1 MNPFTNRSITTLF
14 FFFLSLFFTLP
25 GRPVA
30 AQDTTVPDTL
40 SRAFYDSLRVRA
52 EKRRLTSL
60 LYDMIIVT
68 PAPPGQAREKLA
80 STTAYE
86 AYEGRKIRNIEII
99 RLDAFGQNID
109 NPEGKTPSRAERLMN
124 STYTK
129 TRRFVLSQN
138 LVFKT
143 GDTISSL
150 ELSDNER
157 LLRRL
162 PFIDDSRIT
171 VVPADSN
178 YADIAVVVREKYP
191 VGANLRIDDIRSGR
205 VGVFTRNFVG
215 LGHELEISAPYDYN
229 EYDAPGIGL
238 RYSINNIA
246 RTFSRLN
253 MQFSDGLGT
262 THMGGTFSRDFV
274 TSETRYAWSASVIF
288 TRTNDEID
296 TMTVPAPLRF
306 TRQDYRAARSFM
318 LDRNTV
324 TRLIVAGRYMHNNV
338 FRRPSIDEFSYYRFQ
353 NYQSVTG
360 SLAVSSQRFLNT
372 SLIYSYG
379 RTEDI
384 PYGYMAELFLGREK
398 NEFKWRN
405 YAGGTVAYGNF
416 FTGVGY
422 LYAGAGISAFYN
434 NGHTEQGMFQGSI
447 RYFTPLARVGQSRV
461 RTFINLNYARG
472 FNRYSDEFLYF
483 RDDGL
488 IRGFRNDSLGGN
500 TRITVSVEP
509 VLFIHKPVIG
519 FRFALFAFADAGLLS
534 RGRQMGSDYY
544 TVAALG
550 GGVRIRNDQLVLN
563 TLQLRIAWYPN
574 SPPWSESSLLTANSI
589 MRLRPP
595 GFEPDPPGLVPY
607 L

>member
-25 GRPVA
+25 GRSVA

-52 EKRRLTSL
+52 EKRRLTRL

-68 PAPPGQAREKLA
+68 PAPSGHAREELA

-109 NPEGKTPSRAERLMN
+109 NPEGKTPSRAQRFMN

-178 YADIAVVVREKYP
+178 QADIAVIVREKYP
-191 VGANLRIDDIRSGR
+191 VGANLRIDDIRSGK
-205 VGVFTRNFVG
+205 VGIFTSNFVG
-215 LGHELEISAPYDYN
+215 LGHELEISTPYDFN

-253 MQFSDGLGT
+253 MHFSDGLGT
-262 THMGGTFSRDFV
+262 THMGGAFSRNFA
-274 TSETRYAWSASVIF
+274 TSETRWAWSASVTF
-288 TRTNDEID
+288 TRTNDRID
-296 TMTVPAPLRF
+296 TMAVPAPLRF
-306 TRQDYRAARSFM
+306 TWQDYWAARSFM
-318 LDRNTV
+318 LDRSTV
-324 TRLIVAGRYMHNNV
+324 TRLIITGRYMHNNV
-338 FRRPSIDEFSYYRFQ
+338 FRRPGIDAFSYYRMQ

-360 SLAVSSQRFLNT
+360 SIALSSQRFLNT

-384 PYGYMAELFLGREK
+384 PYGYMAELLLGREK
-398 NEFKWRN
+398 NEFKWRS
-405 YAGGTVAYGNF
+405 YAGGTIAYGNF
-416 FTGVGY
+416 YTGVGY
-422 LYAGAGISAFYN
+422 LYTGAGISAFYN
-434 NGHTEQGMFQGSI
+434 NGHTEQGLFQGSL
-447 RYFTPLARVGQSRV
+447 RYFTPLARVGRSRM
-461 RTFINLNYARG
+461 RTFINLNFCRG
-472 FNRYSDEFLYF
+472 FNRYTDEYLYF

-509 VLFIHKPVIG
+509 VLFVYKPVIG